1 MSKKGLMLTSNV
13 AKDKLIQNLGPL
25 FIPEEANRLFSIVL
39 GVKSP
44 LFSETDTLLLVF
56 FFF

>member
-1 MSKKGLMLTSNV
+1 MLTSNV